1 MTPLAIFQLIAAI
14 GPIVTAALQAGGAI
28 PANYGALVT
37 AIENAV
43 GQFGTAIS
51 NAQTGQLDVNA
62 ITILTGISAAVS
74 VLQAE
79 TGISPAALGLV
90 NAFDRAVTAGLTAY
104 QAAEKKVDPTTLGPI
119 APVAA

>member
-14 GPIVTAALQAGGAI
+14 GPIVTAALQGSGVI

-51 NAQTGQLDVNA
+51 NTQTGQLDVNA

-79 TGISPAALGLV
+79 TSLSPSILALV
-90 NAFDRAVTAGLTAY
+90 NAFDKAVTAGLTAY
-104 QAAEKKVDPTTLGPI
+104 SAAQTKVDPSTLNPI
-119 APVAA
+119 APIA